1 MAPITGRTRRRNTGG
16 LHALIQGR
24 VDNEIKS
31 LAGKGAAARGVSL
44 ARYIEILV
52 AADELAHAKAPS
64 DELELQEIG
73 LQSRATGGGM
83 ALIQARVDHKVK
95 VLADRGAAARGVSIP
110 RYIEI
115 LVAADELAHAY
126 VVSASE
132 QEQQELDL
140 QGEAV

>member
-31 LAGKGAAARGVSL
+31 
-44 ARYIEILV
+44 
-52 AADELAHAKAPS
+52 
-64 DELELQEIG
+64 
-73 LQSRATGGGM
+73 
-83 ALIQARVDHKVK
+83 
-95 VLADRGAAARGVSIP
+95 LADRGAAARGVSIP